1 MHRPRLWRP
10 VSRSQ
15 LNSWKAI
22 KWNITLRTKI
32 LTTIFYHKNVIF
44 YVQHMRGYRDF
55 LRGGG
60 GGRGVS
66 KRYLSLPGG
75 GGVRACPDPRP
86 PFRRQFTSFKFFT
99 ELYSFCQNHTTD
111 SMQLCIFVIIN
122 NQISI
127 LTEFHYISMKTSFIK
142 KLKING
148 CYCVTMEKKYIN
160 ISLWQ
165 VFSFFNQI

>member
-1 MHRPRLWRP
+1 MYSEP
-10 VSRSQ
+10 
-15 LNSWKAI
+15 
-22 KWNITLRTKI
+22 
-32 LTTIFYHKNVIF
+32 IFYLFKCHRGSIVIWCRHSNNVILRF
-44 YVQHMRGYRDF
+44 ILFGGNTRVYINNMCGSRYF
-55 LRGGG
+55 LQDVCRIFKFA
-60 GGRGVS
+60 GGR
-66 KRYLSLPGG
+66 

-148 CYCVTMEKKYIN
+148 CYCVTIEKKYIN